1 MHIEV
6 DTNHFKGNFPESF
19 LVEARSPDDK
29 KDHFPIKLLGIDRF
43 SDFSKKYTY
52 LYDLFI
58 VHAYPIAYLFMYN
71 LFPK

>member
-19 LVEARSPDDK
+19 LVEARSSDDK
-29 KDHFPIKLLGIDRF
+29 EDHFPIKLLGKIDF
-43 SDFSKKYTY
+43 LIFQKKYTY
-52 LYDLFI
+52 GIYTI

>member
-19 LVEARSPDDK
+19 LVEARSSDDK
-29 KDHFPIKLLGIDRF
+29 KDHFPIKLLGKIDF
-43 SDFSKKYTY
+43 LIFQKKTY